1 MSDPSTDKEYQA
13 YLASK
18 QAAEKAEETPEFYVH
33 LADGN
38 VVKLSDD
45 DLAAAGSHYDGIA
58 IVNSYRVGA

>member
-1 MSDPSTDKEYQA
+1 MVDANDDKEYQA

-18 QAAEKAEETPEFYVH
+18 RDAEKAEETPEFYVH

-38 VVKLSDD
+38 VVKLSDA

-58 IVNSYRVGA
+58 VVASYRVGA